1 MTANKIF
8 RFKLSDEIM
17 ELITQFAKTYQHAD
31 RHAYKE
37 AWQQWTTN
45 QQEIVGSEIARLKH
59 LGYDGDVLDK
69 MFKAGRYYFR
79 SKTTTPAPAP
89 APAALVKTD
98 DGEKRRRGYYV
109 LNPDILRD
117 MDAHITAQMNQHDFK
132 PAKGFDQFCEHHKD
146 LLRREIARLIQI
158 PIATEKIAEKI
169 KKTYKNRY
177 FILSQH

>member
-1 MTANKIF
+1 MAANKIF

-45 QQEIVGSEIARLKH
+45 QQEIVGSEIARLKQ
-59 LGYDGDVLDK
+59 LGYEGDVLDK

-79 SKTTTPAPAP
+79 SKTTAPAP
-89 APAALVKTD
+89 APAAVVKTD
-98 DGEKRRRGYYV
+98 AGEKRRRAYYV

-117 MDAHITAQMNQHDFK
+117 MDAHITAQMNQTDFK
-132 PAKGFDQFCEHHKD
+132 PAKGYEQFCEHHKD
-146 LLRREIARLIQI
+146 LLRREIARLIQM
-158 PIATEKIAEKI
+158 PITPEKIAEKI